1 MRRAAALA
9 VALAAFGLPASAAA
23 KAKKRPLRCNGSA
36 SLCDRPFDRVVLPA
50 THNSMSA
57 ASLDWAIPNQP
68 VGLPAQVRDGIRGFL
83 LDTHYAHRGPDGKLV
98 TDDGVRQ
105 PGDAPYLCHEQ
116 CSIGATPLTAGLR
129 PLAAFLRAH
138 PHNVLLIDQED
149 YVTTR
154 DWARAVAAAG
164 LARFV
169 YRGKPGPRWPTLRT
183 MIRTHQQVVMLSE
196 HKADGPSWD
205 HLDYA
210 GIVQET
216 PYTWAT
222 PDLLTA
228 PRKRVASCVP
238 NRGGR
243 RGSLFLMNHW
253 SPPFAPKPVTSARVN
268 ATDAIVRR
276 ALVCRRTR
284 GRMPTI
290 VAVDMYRSGG
300 LFAAVRRLNALV
312 RATP

>member
-1 MRRAAALA
+1 MALA
-9 VALAAFGLPASAAA
+9 SVAVLGPSPSAGAKG
-23 KAKKRPLRCNGSA
+23 KAKRPPLRCNGSA
-36 SLCDRPFDRVVLPA
+36 ALCDRTFDRVVLPA

-57 ASLDWAIPNQP
+57 ASLGWAIPNQP
-68 VGLPAQVRDGIRGFL
+68 VGMPAQLRDGIRGFL

-98 TDDGVRQ
+98 TDDGTPR
-105 PGDAPYLCHEQ
+105 PGDAPYLCHEA
-116 CSIGATPLTAGLR
+116 CSIGHTPLVAGLR
-129 PLAAFLRAH
+129 PLASFLRTH

-183 MIRTHQQVVMLSE
+183 MIRTRQQVVMLSE

-222 PDLLTA
+222 PGLLTA
-228 PRKRVASCVP
+228 PQNRVASCVP
-238 NRGGR
+238 NRGDR
-243 RGSLFLMNHW
+243 KGSLFLMNHW
-253 SPPFAPKPVTSARVN
+253 SPPVAPKPATSARVN
-268 ATDAIVRR
+268 AFSAIVDR
-276 ALVCRRTR
+276 ALVCRRVR
-284 GRMPTI
+284 HKMPTI
-290 VAVDMYRSGG
+290 VAVDMYRSGR
-300 LFAAVRRLNALV
+300 LFAAVRRLNALAG
-312 RATP
+312 RR